1 MDQNTNNSLT
11 SAPQGGDFSDIIIP
25 NAYAAKPKGKNIK
38 KYVVFGLIGLVF
50 IFVFGFFFN
59 KIIISSNTIS
69 KEELNNIINS
79 DDFNN
84 ILYFESLLTEISNNN
99 VSFNVMMGESMYYNL
114 HDGLDSMRNLKTILE
129 YKKNV
134 NGNISAKADY
144 QKFKDELNIRLELYA
159 PSVGVYDDF
168 YNAYHNLDIDL
179 LNKYLS
185 NSNNLNYS
193 SLAKNFRELITH
205 RKKIQE
211 ISNAGNC
218 TLDDNE
224 NIAHG
229 SDDCLAENEIIKT
242 LKQISYN
249 DQSFKKIFSNI
260 YESNQY
266 INDRE
271 IISFYIESCISQ
283 LR

>member
-1 MDQNTNNSLT
+1 MDQNTNNSFT

-25 NAYAAKPKGKNIK
+25 NAYAAKPKGKNLK

-59 KIIISSNTIS
+59 KIIISSSTIS

-99 VSFNVMMGESMYYNL
+99 ISFNVMMGESMYYNL
-114 HDGLDSMRNLKTILE
+114 HDGLDSMRNLKAMLE
-129 YKKNV
+129 HKKNV
-134 NGNISAKADY
+134 NGNISAKSDY

-218 TLDDNE
+218 TLDDDE
-224 NIAHG
+224 NITHG